1 MNAAEK
7 KEERSLMVALGII
20 LVVLVVL
27 AIIGFVFM
35 KPPAEIVQGQAEA
48 TAVRI
53 SGKLPGRIAV
63 FFVDEGDYVK
73 AGDTLVYIHSSM
85 IEARLMQA
93 QAMEDA
99 AAAQNRKVDAGTR
112 SQVVQSAYEMW
123 QQAVAAQTI
132 ARKTYDR
139 MESLYNQNV
148 VSAQKRDEALAALQA
163 STAAE
168 RAAKSQY
175 DLALSGA
182 QSEDRA
188 SAAALVAAAQG
199 GIDEVMSVLDDR
211 YLIAPCDGQIDE
223 IYPHEGELVAT
234 GAPIMSLLKRDDMW
248 VTFNVREEMLEGMPI
263 GGDIEIEIPA
273 LGMKKAMARIY
284 YSRDMGSYA
293 TWRATKPNGE
303 WDSRT
308 FQVKARPVDSVPDLR
323 PGMTIIYKP

>member
-20 LVVLVVL
+20 LAVLVVL

-53 SGKLPGRIAV
+53 SGKLPGRIAG

-123 QQAVAAQTI
+123 QQAVAAQSI

-263 GGDIEIEIPA
+263 GGDIEIKIPA

-308 FQVKARPVDSVPDLR
+308 FQVKARPVDSVPELR